1 MDTRDS
7 TSDPITENN
16 FTAVKYNLSITVKA
30 LTSNT
35 MYFYRINS
43 TNTNGSVLSNVAI
56 FTTEGMILR

>member
-7 TSDPITENN
+7 TSDLITENN
-16 FTAVKYNLSITVKA
+16 FTAVKYNLSITLKA

-35 MYFYRINS
+35 MYFYRVNS